1 MKKSLVALGVVVVA
15 AACAA
20 QDDPT
25 DVVARVDD
33 YVFAVDDAV
42 DLLADEERLAADAGV
57 VRSLADLW
65 IDYTLLAHAAAR
77 DTMFPGLDMEPLVM
91 RQVDQVM
98 VFQLRDSM
106 IQVDTFVT
114 DDELRQRYEAEAPAV
129 EMRARHIMFQLPV
142 EATTAQRD
150 SVAEALGVV
159 RERIMAGSDFATIA
173 RQVSQDPGTSS
184 LGGDLGFFGRGQLV
198 APFEEAVFALEPGE
212 VSDVVETPMGLHLI
226 RLEER
231 RVQNFEQIAASYR
244 TQVQGRMLA
253 EAESVF
259 VAGLVDRVGPVPVD
273 EAAEIVR
280 EIADNPGA
288 RLAGRAGRRPLVE
301 WDGGALSVADF
312 QQVMRLEAPQLRQQL
327 FVSSDEEID
336 AFLRGLARRDL
347 LIEAAVSNGLR
358 PPADSIARLVSDAK
372 VQLRSATR
380 MLGLLSLDRA
390 PGEDLDIAVA
400 RAVKEALEGNLTG
413 ATQVVPL
420 GLVGFQL
427 RDGRS
432 ITLQETGIGQVI
444 LEVAR
449 IRSTRSLSP
458 IEQTLGSEPSAADT
472 TGR

>member
-1 MKKSLVALGVVVVA
+1 
-15 AACAA
+15 
-20 QDDPT
+20 
-25 DVVARVDD
+25 
-33 YVFAVDDAV
+33 
-42 DLLADEERLAADAGV
+42 
-57 VRSLADLW
+57 
-65 IDYTLLAHAAAR
+65 
-77 DTMFPGLDMEPLVM
+77 
-91 RQVDQVM
+91 
-98 VFQLRDSM
+98 
-106 IQVDTFVT
+106 
-114 DDELRQRYEAEAPAV
+114 
-129 EMRARHIMFQLPV
+129 
-142 EATTAQRD
+142 
-150 SVAEALGVV
+150 
-159 RERIMAGSDFATIA
+159 
-173 RQVSQDPGTSS
+173 
-184 LGGDLGFFGRGQLV
+184 
-198 APFEEAVFALEPGE
+198 
-212 VSDVVETPMGLHLI
+212 
-226 RLEER
+226 
-231 RVQNFEQIAASYR
+231 
-244 TQVQGRMLA
+244 
-253 EAESVF
+253 
-259 VAGLVDRVGPVPVD
+259 
-273 EAAEIVR
+273 
-280 EIADNPGA
+280 
-288 RLAGRAGRRPLVE
+288 
-301 WDGGALSVADF
+301 
-312 QQVMRLEAPQLRQQL
+312 MRLEAPQLRQQL